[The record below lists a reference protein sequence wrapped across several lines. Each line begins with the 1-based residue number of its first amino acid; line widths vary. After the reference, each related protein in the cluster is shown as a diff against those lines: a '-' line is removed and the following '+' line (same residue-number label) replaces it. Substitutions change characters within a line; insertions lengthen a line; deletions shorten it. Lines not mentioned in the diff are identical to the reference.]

1 MITIKNARE
10 IEYMKEAGRIVAKVL
25 HDIESSIVPGVT
37 TLQLDQIAEHII
49 RSNGATPSFKGL
61 YGFKGSICTSIN
73 NELVHGI
80 PSKSVVLK
88 EGDIISIDVGACYKG
103 YHGDSA
109 RTYPVGKI
117 SDEAAR
123 LLKVTEESLYKGL
136 EQAKAG
142 NRVTDI
148 SHAIQEYAE
157 SFGYSVPRDYT
168 GHGVGTE
175 IHEDPIVPNFGNPGR
190 GTLLKTGMTI
200 AVEPMIQQGVKETKT
215 LRDGWTVVSADGKLS
230 AHFEHTV
237 VITDNGYE
245 ILTKLDDKE
254 AN

>member
-1 MITIKNARE
+1 M
-10 IEYMKEAGRIVAKVL
+10 
-25 HDIESSIVPGVT
+25 
-37 TLQLDQIAEHII
+37 
-49 RSNGATPSFKGL
+49 
-61 YGFKGSICTSIN
+61 
-73 NELVHGI
+73 VHGI
-80 PSKSVVLK
+80 PNKNVVLK

-117 SDEAAR
+117 SDEAAK

-136 EQAKAG
+136 EQARAG

-175 IHEDPIVPNFGNPGR
+175 IHEDPIVPNFGQPGR

-200 AVEPMIQQGVKETKT
+200 AVEPMIQQGVKETRT
-215 LRDGWTVVSADGKLS
+215 LKDGWTVVSADGKLS
-230 AHFEHTV
+230 AHFEHT
-237 VITDNGYE
+237 ILIKDDGYE
-245 ILTKLDDKE
+245 ILTKL
-254 AN
+254 

>member
-10 IEYMKEAGRIVAKVL
+10 IEYMKEAGRSGAKVL
-25 HDIESSIVPGVT
+25 HDIEQSIVPGVT

-80 PSKSVVLK
+80 PSKIVVLK

-117 SDEAAR
+117 SDEAAK

-136 EQAKAG
+136 EQACAG
-142 NRVTDI
+142 KRVTDI

-175 IHEDPIVPNFGNPGR
+175 IHEDPIVPNFGQPGR

-200 AVEPMIQQGVKETKT
+200 AVEPMIQQGVKETRT
-215 LRDGWTVVSADGKLS
+215 LKDGWTVVSADGKLS
-230 AHFEHTV
+230 AHFEHTIL
-237 VITDNGYE
+237 ITDTGYE
-245 ILTKLDDKE
+245 ILTKL
-254 AN
+254 

>member
-10 IEYMKEAGRIVAKVL
+10 VEYMKEAGRIVAKVL
-25 HDIESSIVPGVT
+25 HDIEESIVPGVT
-37 TLQLDQIAEHII
+37 TLQLDQIAEQII
-49 RSNGATPSFKGL
+49 RSNG
-61 YGFKGSICTSIN
+61 
-73 NELVHGI
+73 I
-80 PSKSVVLK
+80 PSKNVVLK

-117 SDEAAR
+117 SDEAAK

-136 EQAKAG
+136 EQARAG

-175 IHEDPIVPNFGNPGR
+175 IHEDPIVR
-190 GTLLKTGMTI
+190 
-200 AVEPMIQQGVKETKT
+200 KE
-215 LRDGWTVVSADGKLS
+215 S
-230 AHFEHTV
+230 
-237 VITDNGYE
+237 
-245 ILTKLDDKE
+245 
-254 AN
+254 